1 MPKHTTSAEGAGAI
15 QHNFVIA
22 TEPEI
27 CLFTGQGHRELELF
41 LADIEYAFKTRPD
54 WNLEIQSLRIW
65 RALGEKVQT
74 ELRCQ
79 GLSKTSTPAEIRRA
93 LQRTYGDRRSVHRL
107 VTTFQSMSQ
116 EGFEDISSY
125 SQRLYRAFEH
135 LKDAQKREGVTQM
148 DNGQLVSKFIDGIQ
162 DPVLRMHLR
171 QKKETDE
178 DISFAS
184 LRDYAKKIRG
194 DDVENQV
201 DTQARV
207 QAVHTNSKDDVT
219 ERLLKMMERMET
231 RLEKLENESNRPQR
245 QPAGRRGPKCYR
257 CEGWGHLANDC
268 ATGKSYGTGAGENWR
283 NNAGQHTENRSGAS
297 QPGNANTQH

>member
-1 MPKHTTSAEGAGAI
+1 
-15 QHNFVIA
+15 
-22 TEPEI
+22 
-27 CLFTGQGHRELELF
+27 
-41 LADIEYAFKTRPD
+41 
-54 WNLEIQSLRIW
+54 
-65 RALGEKVQT
+65 
-74 ELRCQ
+74 
-79 GLSKTSTPAEIRRA
+79 
-93 LQRTYGDRRSVHRL
+93 
-107 VTTFQSMSQ
+107 MSQ

-178 DISFAS
+178 NISFAS

-207 QAVHTNSKDDVT
+207 RAVHTNSKDDVT

-245 QPAGRRGPKCYR
+245 QPAGRHGPKCYR